1 MTSRAASLRLSA
13 AIVLVFAFGP
23 QAHAQEDPVALTRA
37 GEAILK
43 ARLADDG
50 QPLDDRPGP
59 GRPMTFPLPMCAFPG
74 GLCGAVRRDGS
85 VAVPPRYDWVGAFSD
100 GRAAVRTS
108 GLYGFVDEDGHEIV
122 APRYRIVGDYRFGF
136 AQVDVDGKSGLID
149 RDGKVVID
157 PKYGFVE
164 ADALDR
170 FRVSETRQLGGT
182 VGAEEFSEASI
193 GVSDDGGRVLG
204 SPRASKSGIIDRT
217 RQWIE
222 QPGIRIFD
230 PDERSIRIVLDRN
243 RWGLLRSDGR
253 WLATPQFNQV
263 DALGDGLAR
272 VRVAGRIGFIGR
284 DGRFVIDPVFDEAW
298 AFRPGFPHTA
308 ARQGKSAGAI
318 DRSGAWV
325 FRLDADELRPAAA
338 SDGTGGAPFGWH
350 FRKDVH
356 QVPAWEERW
365 GLLDLDG
372 HVVLE
377 AAFDQPVQRC
387 ADGHLV
393 ALKARESLYFRSDG
407 SPLQSSDGRVV
418 DANCGVRPPY
428 VLNSG
433 DKFGLIDGDG
443 KTIAPLAFDA
453 LIPAT
458 PDIWNAKIGR
468 KWGRI
473 APDGH
478 WLFEPKFDYLSRSS
492 PVIVAATDAK
502 RGFLNA
508 DGSWLIEPRFDA
520 ARARDSETA
529 FVTMDGAT
537 GVIRVKDQ
545 SWAVAPRPGVMCDL
559 PYGIL
564 SQSEGRR
571 ALLSRTGEAW
581 IDAHVDRIGIDLE
594 AGLLPFLKD
603 GKWGWMDTAGTVVIQ
618 PIYDAEVGF
627 RSSLRA
633 SPGRNT
639 MAAGAPSTGTARMCR
654 DLHAPTEARS
664 VKAAAPSYARPS
676 HDGHPPPSLDNRPS
690 FTRLLSSAK
699 TRQLDFSA

>member
-13 AIVLVFAFGP
+13 TIVLVFAFGL
-23 QAHAQEDPVALTRA
+23 QAHAQDAPIALTPA
-37 GEAILK
+37 GKAILE

-50 QPLDDRPGP
+50 RPLDDRPGP
-59 GRPMTFPLPMCAFPG
+59 GQPMTFPLPICAFPG

-85 VAVPPRYDWVGAFSD
+85 VAVPPRYDFVGAFSD
-100 GRAAVRTS
+100 GRAAMRMS

-122 APRYRIVGDYRFGF
+122 APRYRIAGDYRFGF
-136 AQVDVDGKSGLID
+136 AQVDVDGKSGVID
-149 RDGKVVID
+149 RDGRVVIE

-164 ADALDR
+164 AAAPDR
-170 FRVSETRQLGGT
+170 FRASETRQLGGT
-182 VGAEEFSEASI
+182 IGTEEFSEASI

-204 SPRASKSGIIDRT
+204 SPRASRSGIIDRT
-217 RQWIE
+217 GQWIE
-222 QPGIRIFD
+222 PPGIRIFD

-243 RWGLLRSDGR
+243 RLGLLRSDGR
-253 WLATPQFNQV
+253 WLARPQFNQV

-272 VRVAGRIGFIGR
+272 VRVAGRIGFIDR

-298 AFRPGFPHTA
+298 AFRPGFARA
-308 ARQGKSAGAI
+308 AVRQGKSVGVI
-318 DRSGAWV
+318 DRTGAWL
-325 FRLDADELRPAAA
+325 FRLDAEGLRLAVS
-338 SDGTGGAPFGWH
+338 SDRDGGAPFGWH
-350 FRKDVH
+350 FQKDVR
-356 QVPAWEERW
+356 QATPEWDKRW

-393 ALKARESLYFRSDG
+393 ALKTRESLYFRSDG
-407 SPLQSSDGRVV
+407 SPLQSSDGRIV
-418 DANCGVRPPY
+418 DANCGVQPPY
-428 VLNSG
+428 VLKSG
-433 DKFGLIDGDG
+433 NKFGLMDGDG
-443 KTIAPLAFDA
+443 KTIAPPVFDA

-458 PDIWNAKIGR
+458 PDIWNARTGG

-492 PVIVAATDAK
+492 PIIVAATDAK
-502 RGFLNA
+502 RGFLNT

-545 SWAVAPRPGVMCDL
+545 SWALAPRPGAMCDIS
-559 PYGIL
+559 YGTL

-571 ALLSRTGEAW
+571 ALLSRNGEAW
-581 IDAHVDRIGIDLE
+581 IDTHVDRIGIDLE

-627 RSSLRA
+627 RSSLRGIA
-633 SPGRNT
+633 W
-639 MAAGAPSTGTARMCR
+639 A
-654 DLHAPTEARS
+654 
-664 VKAAAPSYARPS
+664 K
-676 HDGHPPPSLDNRPS
+676 HDGRWCPIDRHGQDVPGLACADRRP
-690 FTRLLSSAK
+690 FGEGGGTFICAVEP
-699 TRQLDFSA
+699 